1 MYRLVGEYQKL
12 NTTSGKWLGE
22 TFGWAYAG
30 DSLVAILAGQL
41 AALTAAKEGPTGP
54 FTLSV
59 LFLSLGSLL
68 ALFNWS
74 ENVAPKAVTAS
85 SSSSSSESGTATADD
100 SNNNNNNNDNSNSI
114 SAAISVMSK
123 DPRILLLGAVQAL
136 FEGAMYIFV
145 LQWPPAIKVK
155 HYHIEASIRHPTS
168 LCNYDI
174 LYLGGNLS
182 QPTVQPVCG
191 CSDCAVRKYLLVLH
205 GLLPA
210 GIHSVRGAAGLGENK
225 SKLAYPVLGY
235 SGIIKTHNSW
245 LQ

>member
-1 MYRLVGEYQKL
+1 MYVNRLVGEYQKL

-68 ALFNWS
+68 AIFNWS
-74 ENVAPKAVTAS
+74 ENVAPKAATAS
-85 SSSSSSESGTATADD
+85 SGSGSDSASESASASAD
-100 SNNNNNNNDNSNSI
+100 NNSNSI
-114 SAAISVMSK
+114 SAAVTAMSK

-145 LQWPPAIKVK
+145 LQWPPAIKVS
-155 HYHIEASIRHPTS
+155 HIACIIFLYIMMLTEKIRQSPCT
-168 LCNYDI
+168 I
-174 LYLGGNLS
+174 LFCRRQS
-182 QPTVQPVCG
+182 
-191 CSDCAVRKYLLVLH
+191 
-205 GLLPA
+205 
-210 GIHSVRGAAGLGENK
+210 
-225 SKLAYPVLGY
+225 
-235 SGIIKTHNSW
+235 
-245 LQ
+245 